1 MMYTLKDL
9 YPGDHAIIIC
19 NRSGYK
25 ELVKVQR
32 KTPAQIIVQD
42 ERRFNI
48 KTGRM
53 VGNPKHPY
61 ILRILTSDELDNIE
75 GLQARE
81 HLIDEI
87 KGHLQFLDYD
97 VLNKISEE
105 IQQQDTQR
113 KHILMLE
120 SVFDSSVAKLD

>member
-1 MMYTLKDL
+1 MYTLKDL

-25 ELVKVQR
+25 ELVEVQR

-42 ERRFNI
+42 ERKFSI

-61 ILRILTSDELDNIE
+61 VPYVLRPLTSDEVDNID
-75 GLQARE
+75 GLQMRE
-81 HLIDEI
+81 
-87 KGHLQFLDYD
+87 G
-97 VLNKISEE
+97 VL
-105 IQQQDTQR
+105 
-113 KHILMLE
+113 
-120 SVFDSSVAKLD
+120 

>member
-1 MMYTLKDL
+1 MYTLKDL
-9 YPGDHAIIIC
+9 RPGDHAIIAC
-19 NRSGYK
+19 NRSGYR

-32 KTPAQIIVQD
+32 KTPAQIIIQD
-42 ERRFNI
+42 ERKFNTG
-48 KTGRM
+48 TGRM
-53 VGNPKHPY
+53 VGNPKHPHT
-61 ILRILTSDELDNIE
+61 LRTLTSDELDNIE

-97 VLNKISEE
+97 VLNKIFEQ

-113 KHILMLE
+113 KHTLILE
-120 SVFDSSVAKLD
+120 SNTD